1 MTARALPAPLP
12 PVRGSYRRDA
22 DLAKTTRFG
31 AGGRARVLFR
41 PADEDDLAAFM
52 ARRPSGEAGAV
63 TVLGA
68 GSNVLIRDGGL
79 PGVTVRLGRAF
90 AGISV
95 VGEEVVAGAAAL
107 DAHVAAAAA
116 AAGLTGLEFLAGVPG
131 AMGGA
136 LRMNAGAYG
145 RELADVLIA
154 ARAVAPDGRIHDL
167 TPDQLGH
174 GYRHCGLAAGWV
186 FTACRLRAGK
196 GDRAAIA
203 RALAGVRERRQRTQ
217 PVRARSG
224 GSTFKNPPGAKAWRL
239 IEKAG
244 CRGLRRGA
252 ALVSE
257 CHCNFLVNTGGATA
271 GELEA
276 LGEEVRRR
284 VLEREGV
291 ALEWE
296 IHRLGRHD
304 SPGGNP
310 GNPGGGR

>member
-1 MTARALPAPLP
+1 MTAAPASTLPATLPAWLP
-12 PVRGSYRRDA
+12 PVRGSYRCDA

-41 PADEDDLAAFM
+41 PADEQDLAAFM
-52 ARRPSGEAGAV
+52 AARPSGEAV

-90 AGISV
+90 AGIAV
-95 VGEEVVAGAAAL
+95 AGEELAVGAAAL

-131 AMGGA
+131 AIGGA

-174 GYRHCGLAAGWV
+174 GYRHCGLPAGWV

-196 GDRAAIA
+196 GDAAAIA
-203 RALAGVRERRQRTQ
+203 RAMAGVRERRQRTQ

-224 GSTFKNPPGAKAWRL
+224 GSTFKNPPGAKAWQL
-239 IEKAG
+239 IERAG

-296 IHRLGRHD
+296 IHRLGR
-304 SPGGNP
+304 PGSAE
-310 GNPGGGR
+310 GGR